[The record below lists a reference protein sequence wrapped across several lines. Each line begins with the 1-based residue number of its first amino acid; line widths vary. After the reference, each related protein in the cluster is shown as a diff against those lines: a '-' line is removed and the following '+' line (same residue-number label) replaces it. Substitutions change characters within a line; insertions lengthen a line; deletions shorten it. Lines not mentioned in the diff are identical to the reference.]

1 VAEGPPWL
9 EEALMADDLQPAQD
23 DDVPPGFEPAE
34 DLPPGF
40 EPADEVPPGFEAA
53 PSTGATLELGPS
65 HASPLEMMASHE
77 VVPPGVRLERR
88 AILDTPRSPP
98 PTFQV
103 GPDVERLG
111 QYLTWMDRN
120 TELNP
125 QEALE
130 AVRIAAASGQPV
142 EYVARNLPDL
152 RKAWPTNGTD
162 WAAIARE
169 HPDLSHFILADPA
182 TFALAR
188 DDVANL
194 TRIEYWLTGGWKRE
208 ETGGHLDAAAALA
221 AAGGW
226 LEPEELGEAGHLRSV
241 PTVFGAV
248 TRDALKE
255 QELVG
260 RQAAQ
265 ALTANAP
272 ITTLE
277 ELERAKAKLAAAG
290 GWMEPDEE
298 AQLRARIVAGDVA
311 QPADSEWRQRNAA
324 RIAELQREVPAAKD
338 YGPAARTLVGR
349 IFLAPAKFAPMVAGS
364 VAATAA
370 GTAAVGP
377 AGGAAALVAFN
388 SYENFG
394 PLALRLQELRDD
406 QGRPIDPDFANAA
419 AGAVSLAAGTA
430 MSLGLGP
437 MLRKLP
443 GASQLLE
450 EATTHVA
457 TRAVASEAAQATLGR
472 AAAHFG
478 EHVVSGAGAMALQAG
493 LNQAAEEVVRSTVQH
508 DYTPKAGAVAEE
520 VWQGFWHA
528 IPDLLL
534 LAGTSVGSQYLRD
547 VGRVRASRESEARL
561 AQAVQ
566 VAKGSRLLERAPLE
580 LERLLGNVK
589 QRGASTVYVN
599 LEAWDRYWRG
609 KGLDPREAAAQARPD
624 GAKAYDE
631 ATATRGDL
639 PFGVDT
645 FLARLVKEGHA
656 EQFLPDVR
664 LSLDELTPRQ
674 AREEQDAARAARG
687 RARGAEGEA
696 R

>member
-1 VAEGPPWL
+1 
-9 EEALMADDLQPAQD
+9 MADEL
-23 DDVPPGFEPAE
+23 PPGAEPAE
-34 DLPPGF
+34 DLPPGA
-40 EPADEVPPGFEAA
+40 EPTADLPPGAELATRA
-53 PSTGATLELGPS
+53 PTRLEPLPS
-65 HASPLEMMASHE
+65 HAAPFEPMPSHE

-88 AILDTPRSPP
+88 ALLDNPRSPP
-98 PTFQV
+98 PAIEV

-111 QYLTWMDRN
+111 QYLAWMDRN

-188 DDVANL
+188 DDVAAL

-226 LEPEELGEAGHLRSV
+226 LEPEEQGEAGHLRSV

-248 TRDALKE
+248 TRDAVKE

-272 ITTLE
+272 ITTLV

-290 GWMEPDEE
+290 GWMDPDEE
-298 AQLRARIVAGDVA
+298 ADLRARIVAGDVA

-349 IFLAPAKFAPMVAGS
+349 FFLAPAKFAPMVAGS

-370 GTAAVGP
+370 GTAAAGP

-394 PLALRLQELRDD
+394 PLALRLQELKDD

-443 GASQLLE
+443 GASELLE
-450 EATTHVA
+450 EATTGA
-457 TRAVASEAAQATLGR
+457 AARALTSEAAQATLGR
-472 AAAHFG
+472 AVAHFG
-478 EHVVSGAGAMALQAG
+478 QDVVTGAGAIAVQAG
-493 LNQAAEEVVRSTVQH
+493 LNR
-508 DYTPKAGAVAEE
+508 G
-520 VWQGFWHA
+520 G
-528 IPDLLL
+528 
-534 LAGTSVGSQYLRD
+534 G
-547 VGRVRASRESEARL
+547 
-561 AQAVQ
+561 
-566 VAKGSRLLERAPLE
+566 GSRQE
-580 LERLLGNVK
+580 
-589 QRGASTVYVN
+589 Y
-599 LEAWDRYWRG
+599 
-609 KGLDPREAAAQARPD
+609 
-624 GAKAYDE
+624 
-631 ATATRGDL
+631 
-639 PFGVDT
+639 
-645 FLARLVKEGHA
+645 
-656 EQFLPDVR
+656 
-664 LSLDELTPRQ
+664 
-674 AREEQDAARAARG
+674 RAARLH
-687 RARGAEGEA
+687 AEGGRGRRRGVGGVLA
-696 R
+696 RDP